1 MNSLRAKF
9 LSLGLALVMALSASG
24 CALTTPASVGSIGG
38 VEIPAG
44 IYLLA
49 QYNAY
54 STAAG
59 DADLAT
65 GETADDVKA
74 VLKAECTG
82 TIGDEEV
89 TTDGADYIARLT
101 LRSLQYYAAVETKF
115 AELGGALDDTA
126 TAEAADTAAAL
137 YESTG
142 DLYAA
147 NGIGQASLETY
158 LLNSAKA
165 EQILTLLYGENGQT
179 PLTDEDYTNYLSG
192 ECVYLD
198 YVQLPLFDSA
208 TYAFAS
214 AEQSE
219 EIEALAQECAD
230 TLNGWATAE
239 QGRSERY
246 TSMYEAAGEYA
257 PRAYEVL
264 GATMESAQAV
274 NYMGSQLLTPADIE
288 NYGSTL
294 TEAIEEAGYGTWF
307 VYNMGTSYAAM
318 CAVDPLDAAS
328 LSVYKSSA
336 DLLSAM
342 KGEEVQQM
350 LYDTGATLEQ
360 ALDQSAMNVYK
371 PANIKRS
378 A

>member
-1 MNSLRAKF
+1 MDSKGLISPEEWREFCNDVVPLFVTGKFCWTNRETLTGQLKIADYSNRDLNGKRLRW
-9 LSLGLALVMALSASG
+9 
-24 CALTTPASVGSIGG
+24 T
-38 VEIPAG
+38 
-44 IYLLA
+44 
-49 QYNAY
+49 
-54 STAAG
+54 
-59 DADLAT
+59 
-65 GETADDVKA
+65 
-74 VLKAECTG
+74 LKDNTG
-82 TIGDEEV
+82 TPIDQGTLKIKTTGKGLSQIGTIAPQIASITRAQKVNLELLIEGTEYKNHYALWVYPDEEIQAP
-89 TTDGADYIARLT
+89 DEEIYISKQLDERMINE
-101 LRSLQYYAAVETKF
+101 LQKGNRVLWF
-115 AELGGALDDTA
+115 
-126 TAEAADTAAAL
+126 
-137 YESTG
+137 
-142 DLYAA
+142 
-147 NGIGQASLETY
+147 
-158 LLNSAKA
+158 
-165 EQILTLLYGENGQT
+165 
-179 PLTDEDYTNYLSG
+179 P
-192 ECVYLD
+192 
-198 YVQLPLFDSA
+198 DSA

-294 TEAIEEAGYGTWF
+294 TEAIEQAGYGTWF